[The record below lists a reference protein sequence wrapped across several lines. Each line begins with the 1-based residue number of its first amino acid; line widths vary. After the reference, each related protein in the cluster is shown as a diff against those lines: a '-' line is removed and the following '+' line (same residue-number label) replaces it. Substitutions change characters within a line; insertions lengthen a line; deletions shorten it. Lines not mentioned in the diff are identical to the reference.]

1 MTKNIRDYANL
12 VKFEHTV
19 FALPFALIGFFLALR
34 IGAYEFSLLLVLKV
48 LACMVFA
55 RNAAMGF
62 NRYLD
67 RRYDAA
73 NPRTA
78 KREIPAGI
86 VTPLNALVF
95 VVINS
100 ILFAVVCWFI
110 NKRCFYLAPV
120 ALAVILGY
128 SYTKRITPLCHFV
141 LSSGLA
147 LAPIGAFLAVTGE
160 FSLLPLLFSFA
171 VFFWVSGFDIIYACQ
186 DIDFDKKYK
195 LKSIPV
201 MIGIKKALILS
212 AITHA
217 LTLIFI
223 IIAGIGLK
231 SGILYW
237 IGVGIF
243 AGLIVFQHAIV
254 KPDDLSRVNLSF
266 GTTNGIASIVFAAFV
281 IASFYFL

>member
-19 FALPFALIGFFLALR
+19 FALPFALIGFFLAFR
-34 IGAYEFSLLLVLKV
+34 IGAYNFSYLLILKV
-48 LACMVFA
+48 LACMVLA

-67 RRYDAA
+67 RHYDAA

-78 KREIPAGI
+78 KREIPSGI
-86 VTPLNALVF
+86 VTPANALVF
-95 VVINS
+95 VIFNS
-100 ILFAVVCWFI
+100 LLFFIVCWFI

-120 ALAVILGY
+120 ALTVILGY
-128 SYTKRITPLCHFV
+128 SFTKRITPLCHFV

-186 DIDFDKKYK
+186 DIDFDKKFD

-201 MIGIKKALILS
+201 MIGIKKALLLS
-212 AITHA
+212 TITH
-217 LTLIFI
+217 LFTLLFV

-237 IGVGIF
+237 IGVAIF
-243 AGLIVFQHAIV
+243 AGLIAFQHAIV

-266 GTTNGIASIVFAAFV
+266 GTTNGIASIVFAIFV

>member
-34 IGAYEFSLLLVLKV
+34 IGAYEFSYSLVLKV
-48 LACMVFA
+48 LACMVLA

-100 ILFAVVCWFI
+100 ILFFVVCWFI
-110 NKRCFYLAPV
+110 NKLCFYLAPV
-120 ALAVILGY
+120 ALTVILGY

-186 DIDFDKKYK
+186 DIEFDKENK

-201 MIGIKKALILS
+201 MIGIRKALVLS
-212 AITHA
+212 TATHV

-266 GTTNGIASIVFAAFV
+266 GTTNGIASIVFAVFV

>member
-1 MTKNIRDYANL
+1 MTKSIKDYANL

-19 FALPFALIGFFLALR
+19 FALPFALIGFFLAFR
-34 IGAYEFSLLLVLKV
+34 IGAYDFSYFLIIKV
-48 LACMVFA
+48 LACMVLA

-67 RRYDAA
+67 RQYDAA

-78 KREIPAGI
+78 KREIPSGI
-86 VTPLNALVF
+86 VTPVNALIF
-95 VVINS
+95 VVVNS
-100 ILFAVVCWFI
+100 LLFIIVCWFI

-120 ALAVILGY
+120 ALFVILVY
-128 SYTKRITPLCHFV
+128 SYTKRVTPLCHFV

-160 FSLLPLLFSFA
+160 FSLLPLLYSFA

-186 DIDFDKKYK
+186 DIDFDTKNN

-201 MIGIKKALILS
+201 MVGIKKALILS
-212 AITHA
+212 AVTH
-217 LTLIFI
+217 LFTLLFVVL
-223 IIAGIGLK
+223 AGIGLK

-237 IGVGIF
+237 IGVCIF
-243 AGLIVFQHAIV
+243 GVLIIFQHAIV